1 MVLHRTKLKR
11 QSYLALLISE
21 VLFVLVCIIIQ
32 WTVGR
37 WFISVNAIVA
47 AVVANVIVQLIMIRK
62 NGKGHKD
69 TIREN
74 GEENGK

>member
-1 MVLHRTKLKR
+1 MVL
-11 QSYLALLISE
+11 
-21 VLFVLVCIIIQ
+21 
-32 WTVGR
+32 
-37 WFISVNAIVA
+37 SVNAIVA

-69 TIREN
+69 TVREN